1 MKRFTFRLARLLEL
15 REAAERHQA
24 GEMGRAVHA
33 EAASALRAEQSADRL
48 ESARDQVTNSGETTA
63 AGMLGVYRLAV
74 EAASAQVEADEQ
86 ALKAASE
93 NRSREADRFTAA
105 RQDRQVLERIRER
118 RQAAWGVEAARA
130 EQGATDEVAL
140 RRSAGKDAS

>member
-24 GEMGRAVHA
+24 GEMGRAVHE
-33 EAASALRAEQSADRL
+33 EAASARRAEQSADRL

-63 AGMLGVYRLAV
+63 AGLLGAYRMAV
-74 EAASAQVEADEQ
+74 EAASAQVEADAQ
-86 ALKAASE
+86 ALKVASD
-93 NRSREADRFTAA
+93 NRNREAERFTAA

-118 RQAAWGVEAARA
+118 RHAAWGVDAARA
-130 EQGATDEVAL
+130 EQGATDEVAQ
-140 RRSAGKDAS
+140 RQSAGKEGL